1 MRLWMTDGGGT
12 QCVQYTAPFGRFL
25 FSWLTAVS
33 EGTASVSQKVEGF
46 YVALWPRE
54 EGGW

>member
-1 MRLWMTDGGGT
+1 MQLWMTNGGGT
-12 QCVQYTAPFGRFL
+12 QCVQYTAPFSRFL

-54 EGGW
+54 KGGW